1 MALTVDDGTDA
12 TVVNAYADLAER
24 TGIRL
29 TFFANGNMPS
39 WTEHAARL
47 RPLNDAGQ
55 ILICNHTWSHPDL
68 TKLSAADLTD
78 QVVRN
83 ETFLQN
89 TYGTPGRPFMRPPF
103 GFRNKSTDAQ
113 LADLGYPVITMW
125 EGSLS
130 DSGSLPPEVIY
141 DNAHTWF
148 LPQHLVIGHANHPP
162 VIDVMDQLAQ
172 LIHDRGL
179 TPVHLGD
186 VYQLT

>member
-1 MALTVDDGTDA
+1 
-12 TVVNAYADLAER
+12 
-24 TGIRL
+24 
-29 TFFANGNMPS
+29 
-39 WTEHAARL
+39 
-47 RPLNDAGQ
+47 
-55 ILICNHTWSHPDL
+55 
-68 TKLSAADLTD
+68 
-78 QVVRN
+78 
-83 ETFLQN
+83 
-89 TYGTPGRPFMRPPF
+89 
-103 GFRNKSTDAQ
+103 
-113 LADLGYPVITMW
+113 MW